1 MPILGSNYHHR
12 EQHSYV
18 TLNTCTW
25 QALISPLNT
34 AVSQS
39 SHTGG
44 KDINNVA
51 GDNDTQRE
59 S

>member
-1 MPILGSNYHHR
+1 MPILGSNYHCH

-18 TLNTCTW
+18 TLNTSTW
-25 QALISPLNT
+25 QTLISPLNT

-39 SHTGG
+39 SLTGG